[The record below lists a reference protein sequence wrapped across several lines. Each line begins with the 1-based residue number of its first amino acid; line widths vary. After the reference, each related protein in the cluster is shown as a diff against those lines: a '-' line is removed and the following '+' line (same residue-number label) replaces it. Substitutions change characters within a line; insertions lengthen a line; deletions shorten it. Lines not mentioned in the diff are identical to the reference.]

1 LFADPANFSFGTVCE
16 TKEEEEEGE
25 GGGRVMIVFSLSMTV
40 LDE

>member
-16 TKEEEEEGE
+16 TKEEEEEE
-25 GGGRVMIVFSLSMTV
+25 EGGRVMIVFSLSMTV